1 MLQHYFLY
9 ITFSALISVE
19 IDEIILVVGNFDLSM
34 NIVFVYDLS
43 TDFLM
48 HFPFRISQCFPFY
61 VGRMD
66 VNIMLIYMAAVRT
79 KLQLQ
84 HIL

>member
-9 ITFSALISVE
+9 ITFSALIYVE

-43 TDFLM
+43 IDFLM
-48 HFPFRISQCFPFY
+48 HFPFRISQIISFFCRPNGCKY
-61 VGRMD
+61 SAH
-66 VNIMLIYMAAVRT
+66 LIPMAAVRT
-79 KLQLQ
+79 KLQL
-84 HIL
+84 

>member
-1 MLQHYFLY
+1 MLHLTVYF
-9 ITFSALISVE
+9 AE

-48 HFPFRISQCFPFY
+48 HFPFRISQCFLFSI
-61 VGRMD
+61 GRMY
-66 VNIMLIYMAAVRT
+66 VNILLI
-79 KLQLQ
+79 
-84 HIL
+84 

>member
-9 ITFSALISVE
+9 ITFSALISAE
-19 IDEIILVVGNFDLSM
+19 IDEIILVGNFDLSM

-48 HFPFRISQCFPFY
+48 HFPFRISQIISFFCRPNGCRY
-61 VGRMD
+61 SAH
-66 VNIMLIYMAAVRT
+66 LIPMAAVRT
-79 KLQLQ
+79 KLQL
-84 HIL
+84 